1 MTSDAAILS
10 SFSKES
16 FRTRAKASISKFTQI
31 QIQRFEKSH
40 VDRFFIVMVGVF
52 GQEFNSMIQSDPTFK
67 LLKTR
72 SRLIKQR
79 SFLKKVFKSEPG
91 YLGSRIQLIED
102 YLGQIH

>member
-1 MTSDAAILS
+1 MTSYAAILAP
-10 SFSKES
+10 FSKES
-16 FRTRAKASISKFTQI
+16 FQTRAKAFISKFTRI
-31 QIQRFEKSH
+31 QIERFEKAQ
-40 VDRFFIVMVGVF
+40 VDRFFIVMVVVF
-52 GQEFNSMIQSDPTFK
+52 GQEFNRLISNDPTFK

-79 SFLKKVFKSEPG
+79 SFLKKMFKGEPG